1 MKIISINVAQPR
13 EIQWKAMRFASGIF
27 KEPIEGRV
35 RMRRLNL
42 DGDRQADLAVHG
54 GPEKAVYVYPSE
66 HYQFWRGEFPGRDL
80 PWGMFGENLTT
91 EGLLEDQI
99 RIGDQL
105 RIGSAVAMVT
115 QPRTPCFK
123 LAAKFA
129 SDDMIAK
136 FLFSRRSGFYLSV
149 LAEGE
154 AGPGDAIE
162 LVQRDPA
169 AVTVADINRLYV
181 FEKHNQ
187 ALLERAIQ
195 LPALPLGWRQ
205 HFVQRLQ
212 EARSETVAE

>member
-1 MKIISINVAQPR
+1 MKIVSINVALPR
-13 EIQWKAMRFASGIF
+13 EIEWKGMKFATGIC
-27 KEPIEGRV
+27 KEPVGRRV
-35 RMRRLNL
+35 TMRRLNL

-54 GPEKAVYVYPSE
+54 GADKAVYVYPFE
-66 HYQFWRGEFPGRDL
+66 HYEFWRQEFPGRDL

-105 RIGSAVAMVT
+105 RIGSALAMVT

-136 FLFSRRSGFYLSV
+136 FLFSGRSGFYLSV

-162 LVQRDPA
+162 IVQRDA
-169 AVTVADINRLYV
+169 AEVTVADINRLYV
-181 FEKHNQ
+181 FQKQNR
-187 ALLERAIQ
+187 ALLERALQ
-195 LPALPLGWRQ
+195 LAALPAGWRR
-205 HFVQRLQ
+205 HFTQRLE
-212 EARSETVAE
+212 EARSASVAE